1 MNLIE
6 FQKKSQES
14 LLKKLDKDFQKRKY
28 LAKAVANLSRKI
40 VEFKKDNLVEV
51 AAKVIKENE
60 KDFLDILEVEL
71 KNIEDRIAKP
81 LTNALID
88 SIEFEKIRYSDY
100 YPEIQNSAKALQNV
114 TRDTF
119 AKLFH
124 TFSSLM
130 ENRLKNFSK
139 YCTNRKQESAFFI
152 YKINSLMVSKILLI
166 DSLKLCTVTFD
177 EENLQ
182 NTWQNVSQSIFFSL
196 IRALKKEFEKSK
208 KELVLDINEEHQQE
222 IGGTFVEMLIEE
234 GYLIRSEEEKEKNY
248 VSLRINEKFVKN
260 VKEVIDSVVIKT
272 IYSPMVIKPVEWRN
286 IKGGGFLHFEDM
298 DENFDI
304 YLMKAETKREKQF
317 VKNLKVPQSILEAIN
332 HLQNVGYRIDK
343 NVLDKLNEIK
353 KELENLEKNKKIDA
367 RIYLKVLFELKEEFE
382 NASVKNFKDAEVY
395 FLKIDNL
402 KEYIKKKFEKKY
414 KSKSK
419 LFEIAKD
426 LFELDNKTLR
436 KYEIFYE
443 LAKFD
448 NSLDTI
454 LSLAQKYKDFNS
466 IYFVWQMDFRGRLY
480 PVQTLLHPQGSDF
493 VKALLVF
500 DEERDVK
507 NIDWF
512 KIHGANLF
520 GKDKEPF
527 EERIRWV
534 EENEEKILS
543 VSGGSDFW
551 MEADEPFEF
560 YQFCLEYAKYKKDPQ
575 NFKTSLP
582 IAVDGSNNGLQHIS
596 TMLRDKETA
605 KRVNVLPTNRV
616 NDVYT
621 DVLNEF
627 LKLLKNDLLPKKSYV
642 KKIGDYE
649 LYFKKEKKKHKIRPN
664 LIDIISKELSTYEET
679 VIKLNKYGLKKNTKE
694 YELALKILEKC
705 KAFLPDDIEIA
716 MAYLQKEAKRLQES
730 GFVIVEEVEKFLP
743 QSLNKYVNF
752 DKFNRSFIKK
762 PVMIDSYGAG
772 KEGKSKKIFE
782 EIENWFNLEKKYKEE
797 YAKYL
802 ARMVDKAI
810 DKVTVSASL
819 YDKYMKR
826 VVKIILD
833 KNPDKLIR
841 WKTPLGL
848 DVVQIEYIK
857 DKGNPIKF
865 KNAKITYVI
874 ESDKV
879 DKEEQQKG
887 ISPNFIHSLDA
898 THLYMTLLELKKRGI
913 NYLRPIHDSYA
924 VYADDM
930 GELQEILKEKFIEI
944 YSRDILKEFID
955 FVRENYEFDI
965 ERFKK
970 EVEKIADKKA
980 IVKDISVI
988 VDEDFNLDEIKN
1000 SKYMFS

>member
-1 MNLIE
+1 MDLIE

-14 LLKKLDKDFQKRKY
+14 VLKKLDKDFQKRKY
-28 LAKAVANLSRKI
+28 LAKAVANLSKKI
-40 VEFKKDNLVEV
+40 AEFKKNNLVEV
-51 AAKVIKENE
+51 AAKIIKDYE
-60 KDFLDILEVEL
+60 KDFLEILEADL

-88 SIEFEKIRYSDY
+88 SIEFEKISYSNY
-100 YPEIQNSAKALQNV
+100 LPEVQNSAKALQSV
-114 TRDTF
+114 TNKTF
-119 AKLFH
+119 AKLFN

-139 YCTNRKQESAFFI
+139 YCTNRKHESAFFI

-196 IRALKKEFEKSK
+196 NKALKKEFEKS

-222 IGGTFVEMLIEE
+222 IGGTFVELLIDE
-234 GYLIRSEEEKEKNY
+234 GYLVRSEEEKEKNY

-260 VKEVIDSVVIKT
+260 LKEVIDSVVVKT
-272 IYSPMVIKPVEWRN
+272 IYSPMVVKPVEWRD

-317 VKNLKVPQSILEAIN
+317 VKNLKIPQTILEAIN

-343 NVLDKLNEIK
+343 NVLDKLNEVK
-353 KELENLEKNKKIDA
+353 KEIDKLEEDKKIDA

-382 NASVKNFKDAEVY
+382 NASVKNFKDAEIY
-395 FLKIDNL
+395 FLKNDNL
-402 KEYIKKKFEKKY
+402 KEYIKKKFERKY

-454 LSLAQKYKDFNS
+454 LSLAQKYKDFKS
-466 IYFVWQMDFRGRLY
+466 IYFVWQMDFRGRVY

-500 DEERDVK
+500 DEEREVK
-507 NIDWF
+507 NIKWF

-520 GKDKEPF
+520 GKDKVPF

-534 EENEEKILS
+534 DENEDNILS
-543 VSGGSDFW
+543 VNSGSDFW

-596 TMLRDKETA
+596 TMLRDKKTA
-605 KRVNVLPTNRV
+605 RRVNVLPTDRV
-616 NDVYT
+616 NDVYM

-627 LKLLKNDLLPKKSYV
+627 LKLLKNDSLPKKSYV

-649 LYFKKEKKKHKIRPN
+649 LYFKKEIKEYKIRED

-679 VIKLNKYGLKKNTKE
+679 IIKLKKYGLNKKEN
-694 YELALKILEKC
+694 ELALRILEKC
-705 KAFLPDDIEIA
+705 KVFLPDDIEIA
-716 MAYLQKEAKRLQES
+716 VAYLQKEAKKLKEL
-730 GFVIVEEVEKFLP
+730 GFVIIEEVEKFLP
-743 QSLNKYVNF
+743 QSLNRYVSFN
-752 DKFNRSFIKK
+752 KFNRSFIKK

-772 KEGKSKKIFE
+772 REGKAEKIFDE
-782 EIENWFNLEKKYKEE
+782 VEHWFNLEKKYKEK
-797 YAKYL
+797 YAMYL
-802 ARMVDKAI
+802 AELVDKAI
-810 DKVTVSASL
+810 DKITVSASL
-819 YDKYMKR
+819 YDAYMKKA
-826 VVKIILD
+826 VKIILD
-833 KNPDKLIR
+833 KNPNKLIR

-848 DVVQIEYIK
+848 DVVQIEYKK
-857 DKGNPIKF
+857 DKGKPIKF

-879 DKEEQQKG
+879 DRKEQQKG

-913 NYLRPIHDSYA
+913 KHIRPIHDSYA

-930 GELQEILKEKFIEI
+930 DELQDILKEKFIEI
-944 YSRDILKEFID
+944 YSRDILKDFIG

-965 ERFKK
+965 KRFKK
-970 EVEKIADKKA
+970 EVEKIVNKKA
-980 IVKDISVI
+980 IVKDVSVV
-988 VDEDFNLDEIKN
+988 VDEDFDVEEIKN